1 VAALSD
7 VGKRPSGRFL
17 VGETDTPAVE
27 LWCDGACS
35 GNGRE
40 SSAGGW
46 AAVLISDR
54 PVQGAEAPAA
64 AGTLEREIKRLTEPG
79 TVSIDLGN
87 GRPMRAMAMW
97 GNESPSTNNRM
108 EMTGLLEGLRALK
121 RPSRVQAHVDSSY
134 LMKAFTDRWLDGWQ
148 RRGWVNSQKKP
159 VANRD
164 LWEELLVAVEPHQVE
179 VTKVA
184 WHSGVTLN
192 ELVDQL
198 AVAAVRR

>member
-1 VAALSD
+1 MA
-7 VGKRPSGRFL
+7 
-17 VGETDTPAVE
+17 TVE

-40 SSAGGW
+40 WAAGGW
-46 AAVLISDR
+46 AAVLISGG
-54 PVQGAEAPAA
+54 PVQGADADAA
-64 AGTLEREIKRLTEPG
+64 ATMLEREIKQLTEPG
-79 TVSIDLGN
+79 PVSIDLGDA
-87 GRPMRAMAMW
+87 RPVRAMAIW

-108 EMTGLLEGLRALK
+108 EIMGLLEGLRALK
-121 RPSRVQAHVDSSY
+121 RPTRVQAHVDSTY

-164 LWEELLVAVEPHQVE
+164 LWEELLVVAKPHRLE
-179 VTKVA
+179 FTKVA
-184 WHSGVTLN
+184 GHSGVTLN
-192 ELVDQL
+192 EVVDQL

>member
-1 VAALSD
+1 MS
-7 VGKRPSGRFL
+7 
-17 VGETDTPAVE
+17 TVE

-46 AAVLISDR
+46 AAVLISGR
-54 PVQGAEAPAA
+54 PIQGGAADAA
-64 AGTLEREIKRLTEPG
+64 AGMLEREINLLTEPG
-79 TVSIDLGN
+79 RVSIDLGN
-87 GRPMRAMAMW
+87 EQPMQAMAIW

-108 EMTGLLEGLRALK
+108 ELTGLLEGLRALK
-121 RPSRVQAHVDSSY
+121 GPTYVQAHVDSTY
-134 LMKAFTDRWLDGWQ
+134 VMKAFTDRWLDGWQ

-164 LWEELLVAVEPHQVE
+164 LWEQLLVAAEPHRLEFKWVPG
-179 VTKVA
+179 
-184 WHSGVTLN
+184 HSGDPLN
-192 ELVDQL
+192 DLVDQL

>member
-1 VAALSD
+1 M
-7 VGKRPSGRFL
+7 P
-17 VGETDTPAVE
+17 TVE

-35 GNGRE
+35 GNGRA

-46 AAVLISDR
+46 AAVVISGR
-54 PVQGAEAPAA
+54 PLQGAAADAA
-64 AGTLEREIKRLTEPG
+64 AGMLAREIKRLTEPG
-79 TVSIDLGN
+79 PVSIDAGS
-87 GRPMRAMAMW
+87 GRPVRALAIW

-108 EMTGLLEGLRALK
+108 EITGLLEGLRALK
-121 RPSRVQAHVDSSY
+121 GPTRVLAQVDSAY

-164 LWEELLVAVEPHQVE
+164 LWEELLVAVKPHQVGF
-179 VTKVA
+179 TKVA
-184 WHSGVTLN
+184 GHSGVTLN

-198 AVAAVRR
+198 AVDAVRR

>member
-1 VAALSD
+1 MS
-7 VGKRPSGRFL
+7 
-17 VGETDTPAVE
+17 TVE

-40 SSAGGW
+40 SAAGGW
-46 AAVLISDR
+46 AAVIIFGR
-54 PVQGAEAPAA
+54 PVQGAGADAA
-64 AGTLEREIKRLTEPG
+64 ASMLEREIKRLTEPG
-79 TVSIDLGN
+79 SVSVDLGS
-87 GRPMRAMAMW
+87 GRPMRAMAIW

-108 EMTGLLEGLRALK
+108 EIMGLLEGLRSLK
-121 RPSRVQAHVDSSY
+121 RPTHVQAHVDSTY

-164 LWEELLVAVEPHQVE
+164 LWEELLVAVKPHRLEFTRVPG
-179 VTKVA
+179 
-184 WHSGVTLN
+184 HSGVTLN

>member
-1 VAALSD
+1 MS
-7 VGKRPSGRFL
+7 
-17 VGETDTPAVE
+17 TVE

-40 SSAGGW
+40 SAAGGW
-46 AAVLISDR
+46 AAVIIFGH
-54 PVQGAEAPAA
+54 PVQGAGADAA
-64 AGTLEREIKRLTEPG
+64 ASMLEREIKRLTEPG
-79 TVSIDLGN
+79 SVSVDLGS
-87 GRPMRAMAMW
+87 GRPMRAMAIW

-108 EMTGLLEGLRALK
+108 EIMGLLEGLRALK
-121 RPSRVQAHVDSSY
+121 RPTRVQAHVDSTY

-164 LWEELLVAVEPHQVE
+164 LWEELLVAAQPHRLDFTWVRG
-179 VTKVA
+179 
-184 WHSGVTLN
+184 HSGDTLN

-198 AVAAVRR
+198 AVDAVRR

>member
-1 VAALSD
+1 MS
-7 VGKRPSGRFL
+7 
-17 VGETDTPAVE
+17 TVE

-46 AAVLISDR
+46 AAVLISGR
-54 PVQGAEAPAA
+54 PVACAEADSA
-64 AGTLEREIKRLTEPG
+64 AGEIEREIKSLAEGGLSEPG
-79 TVSIDLGN
+79 SVSVDVGA
-87 GRPMRAMAMW
+87 GTGPVRAKAIW

-108 EMTGLLEGLRALK
+108 EMMGLLEGLRALK
-121 RPSRVQAHVDSSY
+121 GPTHVRAHVDSLY

-164 LWEELLVAVEPHQVE
+164 LWEELLVAAEPHRLDFTYVPG
-179 VTKVA
+179 
-184 WHSGVTLN
+184 HSGVVLN

>member
-1 VAALSD
+1 MAA
-7 VGKRPSGRFL
+7 
-17 VGETDTPAVE
+17 TPTVE

-40 SSAGGW
+40 SASGGW
-46 AAVLISDR
+46 AAVLICGR
-54 PVQGAEAPAA
+54 PVQGARADTAA
-64 AGTLEREIKRLTEPG
+64 AMLEREIKRLTEPG
-79 TVSIDLGN
+79 PLSIDLAS
-87 GRPMRAMAMW
+87 GRPIRATAAW

-108 EMTGLLEGLRALK
+108 EIMGLLEGLRALK
-121 RPSRVQAHVDSSY
+121 RPTRVQAHVDSTY
-134 LMKAFTDRWLDGWQ
+134 VMKAFTDRWLETWQ

-164 LWEELLVAVEPHQVE
+164 LWERLLVAAKPHRLE
-179 VTKVA
+179 FTKVA
-184 WHSGVTLN
+184 GHSGVALN

>member
-1 VAALSD
+1 M
-7 VGKRPSGRFL
+7 P
-17 VGETDTPAVE
+17 TVE

-46 AAVLISDR
+46 AALLISGR
-54 PVQGAEAPAA
+54 PVEGGGADAA
-64 AGTLEREIKRLTEPG
+64 VGMLEREVTRLTEPG
-79 TVSIDLGN
+79 PVSIDLSG
-87 GRPMRAMAMW
+87 GRPMRAIAIW
-97 GNESPSTNNRM
+97 GDESPSTNNRM
-108 EMTGLLEGLRALK
+108 EIRGLLEGLRALK
-121 RPSRVQAHVDSSY
+121 RPTRVQAHVDSSY
-134 LMKAFTDRWLDGWQ
+134 VMKAFTDRWLDGWQ

-164 LWEELLVAVEPHQVE
+164 LWEELLVARRPHRLE
-179 VTKVA
+179 FTKVA
-184 WHSGVTLN
+184 GHSGVTLN

>member
-1 VAALSD
+1 MTM
-7 VGKRPSGRFL
+7 P
-17 VGETDTPAVE
+17 TVE

-46 AAVLISDR
+46 AAVLIFGR
-54 PVQGAEAPAA
+54 PVQGAGREAAV
-64 AGTLEREIKRLTEPG
+64 GMLEREIKELTEPG
-79 TVSIDLGN
+79 PVSVDLGS
-87 GRPMRAMAMW
+87 GRPMRATALW
-97 GNESPSTNNRM
+97 GNESPATNNRM
-108 EMTGLLEGLRALK
+108 EIMGLLQGLRALK
-121 RPSRVQAHVDSSY
+121 RPTHVQAHVDSIY
-134 LMKAFTDRWLDGWQ
+134 LMKAFTHRWLDAWQ

-164 LWEELLVAVEPHQVE
+164 LWEELLVAAKPHRLE
-179 VTKVA
+179 FTWVA
-184 WHSGVTLN
+184 GHSGVALN

>member
-1 VAALSD
+1 VTGP
-7 VGKRPSGRFL
+7 V
-17 VGETDTPAVE
+17 VE

-40 SSAGGW
+40 HSTGGW
-46 AAVLISDR
+46 AAVLISGR
-54 PVQGAEAPAA
+54 AVESAEADAA
-64 AGTLEREIKRLTEPG
+64 AGTLAREIKRLTTPG
-79 TVSIDLGN
+79 PVSVDLDSS
-87 GRPMRAMAMW
+87 RSMRAMAIW
-97 GNESPSTNNRM
+97 GSESPSTNNRM

-121 RPSRVQAHVDSSY
+121 RPTHVRAHVDSSY

-148 RRGWVNSQKKP
+148 RRGWINSQKKT

-164 LWEELLVAVEPHQVE
+164 LWEELLVAAKPHHLE
-179 VTKVA
+179 FTKVA
-184 WHSGVTLN
+184 GHSGVTLN

>member
-1 VAALSD
+1 MA
-7 VGKRPSGRFL
+7 
-17 VGETDTPAVE
+17 TVE

-40 SSAGGW
+40 SAAGGW
-46 AAVLISDR
+46 AAVLISGG
-54 PVQGAEAPAA
+54 PVQGADADAA
-64 AGTLEREIKRLTEPG
+64 ATMLEREIKQLTEPG
-79 TVSIDLGN
+79 PVSIDLGDA
-87 GRPMRAMAMW
+87 RPVRAMAIW

-108 EMTGLLEGLRALK
+108 EIMGLLEGLRALK
-121 RPSRVQAHVDSSY
+121 RPTRVQAHVDSTY

-164 LWEELLVAVEPHQVE
+164 LWEKLLVAAKPHRLEFTYVPG
-179 VTKVA
+179 
-184 WHSGVTLN
+184 HSGVTLN